1 MEGHNE
7 ISPQP
12 SLLWAEQAR
21 LPQPFVAGEV
31 LQPSVHLR
39 GPPLG
44 LSNGLL
50 SFLSWVPAA
59 WAQYCRWGRVVQALR
74 VLTGT

>member
-31 LQPSVHLR
+31 LQPSVRLR

-50 SFLSWVPAA
+50 SF
-59 WAQYCRWGRVVQALR
+59 
-74 VLTGT
+74 